1 VVINNELQQSLQ
13 LNSDKDLFISTLA
26 HDLRSPFTVLL
37 GLSDLLLENIR
48 QYTLDEIENQVKILK
63 NSAKDTFILL
73 EDLLMWIRAQSGLI
87 SFKPQNLGLYQ
98 ICKTIIDT
106 FYSIAGKKDITI
118 HNEIP
123 VGVIVYADI
132 NMLKIVLRNLIS
144 NAIKFTNSGGAINIS
159 AERID
164 SDIVISVRDNGIG
177 IKPDILKNL
186 FDISK
191 IKNSRGTAQETGT
204 GLGLW
209 LCKEF
214 VEKHHGKIRVESEF
228 GKGSEFKFT
237 LPVFSD

>member
-1 VVINNELQQSLQ
+1 
-13 LNSDKDLFISTLA
+13 
-26 HDLRSPFTVLL
+26 
-37 GLSDLLLENIR
+37 
-48 QYTLDEIENQVKILK
+48 
-63 NSAKDTFILL
+63 
-73 EDLLMWIRAQSGLI
+73 MWIRAQSGLI